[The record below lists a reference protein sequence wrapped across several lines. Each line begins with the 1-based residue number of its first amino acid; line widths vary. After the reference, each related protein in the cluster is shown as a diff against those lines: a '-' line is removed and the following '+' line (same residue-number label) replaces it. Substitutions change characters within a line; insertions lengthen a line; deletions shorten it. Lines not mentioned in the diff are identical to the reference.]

1 MADGL
6 LRIGPELRESYLLL
20 FIKHWLCLM
29 RVSQGHLDNSPQGHW
44 SVTDFPKDCSNI
56 LKKSLLRSMQIGLT
70 GERNQI

>member
-6 LRIGPELRESYLLL
+6 LRIGPELHESYLPK
-20 FIKHWLCLM
+20 FIKHWLCSK
-29 RVSQGHLDNSPQGHW
+29 RVSQGDLDNSPQGYW